1 MKFAHMADLHLG
13 AWSNHPVL
21 REMPLKAFK
30 RAVDVCIDERVDFVI
45 IAGDFFDTSIP
56 SIDVMRFAVSQL
68 KRLHDKGIRVY
79 VITGSHDSSPSGKT
93 IISVLEEAGLLV
105 NIAKITDDD
114 DGKEKIKLTFTKDA
128 DGAKLCG
135 IVGRRCTLEKS
146 YFERLDRSLE
156 KERGYKI
163 FVFHSALEEY
173 KPKHLKDMP
182 AISRELLPKGFDY
195 YAAGH
200 VHVRA
205 VFDFH
210 GSKIVYPGPLFP
222 ANFQEL
228 EKNEAGFFIID
239 GRKEKYVPL
248 KTVEVFLVNIN
259 AEGKTPGQVE
269 EELISAMT
277 KDVGGKV
284 VLIRVHG
291 VLAEGKPSDIDF
303 RAVMQE
309 ADEKGALTV
318 KRNLNKLKA
327 KEFEEVAMEE
337 NLSIDEIESKVIK
350 EHLKKQKTFES
361 EEDIIHALMGV
372 LSQEKKQGE
381 TNTTFETRI
390 KQATKKILGV
400 E

>member
-105 NIAKITDDD
+105 NIAKMTDD
-114 DGKEKIKLTFTKDA
+114 
-128 DGAKLCG
+128 
-135 IVGRRCTLEKS
+135 V
-146 YFERLDRSLE
+146 
-156 KERGYKI
+156 
-163 FVFHSALEEY
+163 
-173 KPKHLKDMP
+173 KDMP

-327 KEFEEVAMEE
+327 KEFEEVAVEE

-350 EHLKKQKTFES
+350 EHLKKQKTF
-361 EEDIIHALMGV
+361 
-372 LSQEKKQGE
+372 
-381 TNTTFETRI
+381 
-390 KQATKKILGV
+390 
-400 E
+400 